1 MVHAIISLFTIFL
14 YSTLG
19 IYVLAKNPHE
29 RSNKVFVL
37 LMLIFILWAM
47 GTYNL
52 GLIAE
57 NAPLSELVLHMRLQ
71 LSGFIIALTLFVFF
85 AIEFTKAKDAFKSP
99 FTYLITAPSLYLLYI
114 IWTSDVSRLE
124 RIAFSTMTETKPELF
139 LSSTIFG
146 VAGIYLLLRHY
157 MSSKYRERGLSKL
170 ILTGAIAAILSA
182 VIVNI
187 ILPMFFDVY
196 LLELSTLAPAIM
208 GIFFAYAVY
217 EYGLFVRPK
226 PEISVTSFC
235 GIDCTL
241 CPEYLDDECAGC
253 RFDRER
259 YVNCNVYKCVME
271 KGYKDCGDCHE
282 IIECLKRRE
291 AECYGYMPEMKR
303 LEYCMEPGGTY
314 FVKDGYHLLFDAVSC
329 GSLGI
334 IATTSNPGKIKEE
347 YRFRSTPIVWI
358 SDEAVEMGVKPD
370 DVKRL
375 SGLLIN
381 FMKKIGNAVVLLD
394 GVDELVAVN
403 GFEKTHWVVQI
414 LNSTARATKSCL
426 IVSTDMEG
434 ENLSKLAHGMEY
446 VKLDNV

>member
-19 IYVLAKNPHE
+19 VYVLAKNPHE

-37 LMLIFILWAM
+37 LMLVFILWAA

-52 GLIAE
+52 GLIVG
-57 NAPLSELVLHMRLQ
+57 NASFSEVVLHMRLQ
-71 LSGFIIALTLFVFF
+71 LSGVIIALTLFVFF
-85 AIEFTKAKDAFKSP
+85 ALAFTKTQKDYRNP
-99 FTYLITAPSLYLLYI
+99 FNYLIIIPSVYLLYM

-124 RIAFSTMTETKPELF
+124 LAAFSTIGEAKPEFF

-157 MSSKYRERGLSKL
+157 MSSKYRERELSKL
-170 ILTGAIAAILSA
+170 ILTGAIVAILSA
-182 VIVNI
+182 VIMNI

-259 YVNCNVYKCVME
+259 YTNCNVYKCVVE
-271 KGYKDCGDCHE
+271 RGYRDCGDCHE

-314 FVKDGYHLLFDAVSC
+314 FVKDGYHLLLDAVNC

-334 IATTSNPGKIKEE
+334 IATTSEPGKIKEE
-347 YRFRSTPIVWI
+347 YRFRSTPLVWI
-358 SDEAVEMGVKPD
+358 SNEAVEMGVKPD

-375 SGLLIN
+375 SALLIN

-394 GVDELVAVN
+394 GVDELIAIN
-403 GFEKTHWVVQI
+403 GFEKMHWVIQI

-426 IVSTDMEG
+426 IVSTDMDG